1 MPGMDYTAAQRER
14 GLGENPVC
22 TQKAGRGLK
31 PPPGKVHLITFAA
44 RKIRLHLDKSSI
56 MSTIYIN
63 FV

>member
-44 RKIRLHLDKSSI
+44 RKIPTS
-56 MSTIYIN
+56 
-63 FV
+63 